1 MQRILFAI
9 IIFLGALLLAR
20 EPHVERVD
28 SFFVSWLLK
37 NTKPHGQHVPLTVV
51 EIGRDPLLEKT
62 PENASSNQ
70 NPIVHGTATGVT
82 PLEFALFLQSIV
94 DYKPTVVAFEPLIR
108 WRESERDQEQVFLD
122 QAMRVPKLLLATQLT
137 ATPDPD
143 AVPTEIV
150 GFSQVKGRRGDLPT
164 YTGIARQPD
173 EDLRLVSTPGYINLP
188 AEATDATHVPLLFQ
202 YRSEVIPAFALQ
214 TFLTWARIPLGAVKI
229 EIGSHIEL
237 PDGKKIPIRWDGSLL
252 INPNADRLGRR
263 FGMNELM
270 LLAQQHPPGKNS
282 PLDSLHDELV
292 LARTPLNPLSPP
304 DVFAATIATLQSN
317 HYVHRVSVLFD
328 VAILLL
334 IAVLAGFAVRL
345 ARIDVLLGAIGLI
358 AAYIIM
364 SFVTISRRETYLPGV
379 VPVTMILVATV
390 IALLW
395 PREASVIPSAA
406 EESRSET

>member
-28 SFFVSWLLK
+28 SYFVSWLLK
-37 NTKPHGQHVPLTVV
+37 NTKPHGERVPLTVV
-51 EIGRDPLLEKT
+51 EIGRDPLLAKT
-62 PENASSNQ
+62 PESGSANQ
-70 NPIVHGTATGVT
+70 NDIVHGSSTGVT

-94 DYKPTVVAFEPLIR
+94 DFKPTVVAFEPLIR
-108 WRESERDQEQVFLD
+108 WRESDRDQEQVFLD

-143 AVPTEIV
+143 ALPTEII
-150 GFSQVKGRRGDLPT
+150 GFTQVKGRRGDLPT

-173 EDLRLVSTPGYINLP
+173 EDLRLVSTPGYVNLP
-188 AEATDATHVPLLFQ
+188 EEATDATHVPLLFQ

-237 PDGKKIPIRWDGSLL
+237 PDGKKIPIRWDGALL

-263 FGMNELM
+263 FGMNEVM
-270 LLAQQHPPGKNS
+270 LIAQQHPPGKNS
-282 PLDSLHDELV
+282 PLDSLPSELV
-292 LARTPLNPLSPP
+292 LARTPLNPLAPP
-304 DVFAATIATLQSN
+304 DVFAATIATLQS
-317 HYVHRVSVLFD
+317 HHFVHRVSVLFD
-328 VAILLL
+328 VVILLL
-334 IAVLAGFAVRL
+334 VAVLACFAVRL
-345 ARIDVLLGAIGLI
+345 ARIDVLLGAVGLI
-358 AAYIIM
+358 AAYVIM
-364 SFVTISRRETYLPGV
+364 AFVMISRRETYLPGV

-390 IALLW
+390 IALIW
-395 PREASVIPSAA
+395 PRAPKAVSASANV
-406 EESRSET
+406 